1 MNSFVTN
8 QLLTEEIY
16 LDAQNMNY
24 NNLEK
29 MITGKLNT
37 KISGKCYN
45 NGYVIPN
52 TTEFIKKTLGKV
64 VNVDNKNKILYN
76 IKFSVDMLIPSKGDI
91 ISCYIDGINKMGII
105 AYIKMSEIIDGYEGE
120 DNLKNSPL
128 IIMIPADKVH
138 NIEEKNVKQ
147 KIKVYIKAVRVKY
160 GTSEIQLVAN
170 DVDYLVHNIMKDKE
184 ITYEEA
190 LKILENS

>member
-8 QLLTEEIY
+8 QLLHEEIY

-29 MITGKLNT
+29 MITGKLNA

-76 IKFSVDMLIPSKGDI
+76 IKFSVKMLIPSKGDI

-105 AYIKMSEIIDGYEGE
+105 AYIKMSEVIDGYEGE
-120 DNLKNSPL
+120 NNLNNSPL
-128 IIMIPADKVH
+128 IIIIPVDKVH
-138 NIEEKNVKQ
+138 NIEEKNIKQ
-147 KIKVYIKAVRVKY
+147 KIKVYVKAVRVKY

-170 DVDYLVHNIMKDKE
+170 DIDYLAHQIMEDKQ
-184 ITYEEA
+184 ITHDEA
-190 LKILENS
+190 IKVLENV